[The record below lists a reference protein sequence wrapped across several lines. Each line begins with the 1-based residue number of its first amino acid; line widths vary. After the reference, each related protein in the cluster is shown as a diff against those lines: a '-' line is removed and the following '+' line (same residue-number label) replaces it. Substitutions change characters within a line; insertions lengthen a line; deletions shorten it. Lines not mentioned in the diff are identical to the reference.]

1 MSDNNYILVLQDLK
15 GKIQQ
20 ARQRAIL
27 AVNSELLLAY
37 WEIGNT
43 ILIQQKKEVNILH
56 SLDINMLQE
65 IHQLL
70 HLKQNQFNLHN
81 TELRK
86 LMKNM

>member
-43 ILIQQKKEVNILH
+43 ILIQQKRKAGEQK
-56 SLDINMLQE
+56 SLAG
-65 IHQLL
+65 
-70 HLKQNQFNLHN
+70 
-81 TELRK
+81 
-86 LMKNM
+86 